1 MTCDEFLTH
10 YSDYLDEC
18 FGPADAARW
27 SAHIGECASCARY
40 DRVMRRGL
48 TLVRDL
54 PPIVPGE
61 DFTPRLQHRLYHVQ
75 DELIGGR
82 ERGMGRVTLF
92 AGAAV
97 LLVAVAW
104 SPLARPELFQ
114 SEPAT
119 EAATAGAPATV
130 AAAPPVAAAP
140 AGAGDSHSLF
150 VSAVSAPT
158 PEYWQT
164 RGTHPGEIS
173 GVHPVRMS
181 VEHLP
186 GPYSPVFVSL
196 PSYRAGDVTGSAVNF
211 LE

>member
-27 SAHIGECASCARY
+27 STHIGECASCARY

-54 PPIVPGE
+54 PPVVPGE

-82 ERGMGRVTLF
+82 QRGMGRVTLF

-97 LLVAVAW
+97 LVIAVAW
-104 SPLARPELFQ
+104 SPLARPDLFQ
-114 SEPAT
+114 G
-119 EAATAGAPATV
+119 EAATDSPAAVAPAPV
-130 AAAPPVAAAP
+130 APPAAAP
-140 AGAGDSHSLF
+140 AARADSHSLF

-164 RGTHPGEIS
+164 SGTHPGEIS

-181 VEHLP
+181 AEHLP
-186 GPYSPVFVSL
+186 GPYSPVFVGL
-196 PSYRAGDVTGSAVNF
+196 PSYRAGDVTGSTVNF

>member
-27 SAHIGECASCARY
+27 GAHISECPSCARY

-48 TLVRDL
+48 TLVREL
-54 PPIVPGE
+54 PPMVPGE

-75 DELIGGR
+75 DELIGSR
-82 ERGMGRVTLF
+82 ERGLGRVTLF

-104 SPLARPELFQ
+104 SPLARPDLFR
-114 SEPAT
+114 S
-119 EAATAGAPATV
+119 APA
-130 AAAPPVAAAP
+130 ADAHPVAAPAP
-140 AGAGDSHSLF
+140 VAAIAPTAAPRARASDSHSLF

-164 RGTHPGEIS
+164 GGSHPGETA

-186 GPYSPVFVSL
+186 GPYSPVFVGM
-196 PSYRAGDVTGSAVNF
+196 PSYRAGDVPGAAVNF